1 MEFIGAK
8 SIRSYLADDAIAALD
23 ALPDGDEVGRLGR
36 QSFRRPP
43 PIVVDVSG
51 TGHDTSRR
59 DTNAPTCYGRGKRLC

>member
-51 TGHDTSRR
+51 TGLPQRHERPDLLRS
-59 DTNAPTCYGRGKRLC
+59 GKAAL